1 MTDKKTLQI
10 RKSSAGDA
18 QILKDIC
25 SSCGET
31 AYEDDLL
38 RNMECVEEGT
48 RIIFI
53 IEENGLAAGSCIFN
67 GQPRYV
73 LFDKLDIPAI
83 QDLKIVPD
91 QRRKGLATALIKYC
105 EEYARELGYSDI
117 GISVALHS
125 GFGPAQRLYVKLGY
139 VPDGAGVTY
148 DRELISPMEMRPI
161 DDDLCLMLVKA
172 LN

>member
-1 MTDKKTLQI
+1 M
-10 RKSSAGDA
+10 
-18 QILKDIC
+18 
-25 SSCGET
+25 
-31 AYEDDLL
+31 
-38 RNMECVEEGT
+38 
-48 RIIFI
+48 
-53 IEENGLAAGSCIFN
+53 
-67 GQPRYV
+67 
-73 LFDKLDIPAI
+73 
-83 QDLKIVPD
+83 PD
-91 QRRKGLATALIKYC
+91 QRRKGLATVLIKHC